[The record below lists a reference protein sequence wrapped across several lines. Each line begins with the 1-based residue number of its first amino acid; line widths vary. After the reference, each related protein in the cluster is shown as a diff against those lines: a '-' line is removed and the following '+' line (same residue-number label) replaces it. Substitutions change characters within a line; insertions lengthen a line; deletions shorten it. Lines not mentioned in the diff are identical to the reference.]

1 MCPGR
6 STALNWEAG
15 KVNNHIVLWRGSGC
29 GINFHEQI
37 LSGSFTIIIYRKRQ
51 KMPTEK
57 NRQFYNG
64 IYESAADYQAHYKD
78 AVYFVMWTQALQLL
92 KKIESPRILEIG
104 CGAGQFAH
112 YLFDEGFRN
121 YHGFDFSAEA
131 IQIAQKRVAQT
142 FAVGDAYDPA
152 AYAFDY
158 NVVIAQEILEHL
170 QRDLAVFP
178 NIKPGSRIVFSLPL
192 FDHVAHFRWF
202 IRPREIEKRYYR
214 FVDLQKIVR
223 VADWFVCF
231 GSVQPFC
238 PNFLQRIFKTRQPV
252 NFAFFKH
259 LFREMLPAWIYWFFK
274 YFTKL
279 R

>member
-1 MCPGR
+1 M
-6 STALNWEAG
+6 L
-15 KVNNHIVLWRGSGC
+15 
-29 GINFHEQI
+29 
-37 LSGSFTIIIYRKRQ
+37 
-51 KMPTEK
+51 TEK
-57 NRQFYNG
+57 NHQFYNE
-64 IYESAADYQAHYKD
+64 IYESADDYQVHYKNTI
-78 AVYFVMWTQALQLL
+78 YFVMWTQALQLL
-92 KKIESPRILEIG
+92 KQVDSPRILEIG

-131 IQIAQKRVAQT
+131 IQIAQKRVVQS

-158 NVVIAQEILEHL
+158 NVIIAQEILEHL

-178 NIKPGSRIVFSLPL
+178 NIKPGTEIIFTLPS

-202 IRPREIEKRYYR
+202 IRAREIEKRYYR
-214 FVDLQKIVR
+214 FVDLQKIIR
-223 VADWFVCF
+223 VADWFVCA

-238 PNFLQRIFKTRQPV
+238 PNFMQRIFKTRQSV
-252 NFAFFKH
+252 NVTFFTRLLRDH
-259 LFREMLPAWIYWFFK
+259 LPAWLYWSVK